1 MKISDTPF
9 IKTTPYF
16 TNPSLFMG
24 KIWNP
29 LFSKTL
35 KTQTPPPLPPLLPP
49 FIKRG
54 LQLCYLNLFKIKF
67 LFYVYIPLLSEHSDD
82 FQFFYTGLLKL
93 VRAYSRPNLVSWFL
107 KKIFSLEMVKN
118 DIFLGSTSNQNALF
132 SENVPKKT
140 HPHTQS
146 LE

>member
-24 KIWNP
+24 KIWTP

-35 KTQTPPPLPPLLPP
+35 KTQTPPTPPSLHKGG
-49 FIKRG
+49 F
-54 LQLCYLNLFKIKF
+54 QLCYLNLFKIKF
-67 LFYVYIPLLSEHSDD
+67 LFYVYIPLLSEHWDD

-118 DIFLGSTSNQNALF
+118 DIFLGSASNQNALF

>member
-29 LFSKTL
+29 LFFKNFENSNSPT
-35 KTQTPPPLPPLLPP
+35 P

-54 LQLCYLNLFKIKF
+54 FQLCYLNLFKIKF

-82 FQFFYTGLLKL
+82 FEFLYTGLLKL
-93 VRAYSRPNLVSWFL
+93 VTAYSRPNLVPWFL
-107 KKIFSLEMVKN
+107 TKIFSLEMVKN
-118 DIFLGSTSNQNALF
+118 DIFLGSASNQNALF
-132 SENVPKKT
+132 SENVPKKA
-140 HPHTQS
+140 HPCPQS